1 VKKKNIFMVA
11 TLSLLLGQTAFAESE
26 GEQVFIERKP
36 GYWIADVNNSAV
48 PGMKVQYKEC
58 SNSETDKKL
67 MSQSIQNDGMTKCD
81 LKSKKSGTGV
91 LSEMTC
97 SGDAAGQ
104 KIKLVA
110 TFDAQGDFD
119 KAFTIKGDMKME
131 GLPMPPIK
139 MAMTYKYQG
148 ECPAG
153 MKVGD
158 MITEGLPGGP
168 VKVNL
173 LEQ

>member
-1 VKKKNIFMVA
+1 MKKSQLVISS
-11 TLSLLLGQTAFAESE
+11 SLLVFLLVLCVSSAATAEEVSLN
-26 GEQVFIERKP
+26 RKP
-36 GYWIADVNNSAV
+36 GYWIADVDNSAI
-48 PGMKVQYKEC
+48 PGMKVKYKEC
-58 SNSETDKKL
+58 SNSETE
-67 MSQSIQNDGMTKCD
+67 CD
-81 LKSKKSGTGV
+81 LKSKKSGSGV
-91 LSEMTC
+91 LSEMVC

-119 KAFTIKGDMKME
+119 KAFTISGDMKME

-139 MAMTYKYQG
+139 MVMTYKYHG
-148 ECPAG
+148 ACPEG

-158 MITEGLPGGP
+158 MITEGLPSGP
-168 VKVNL
+168 VKINL